1 MERREDDIK
10 PKRQGGDRHSQRIES
25 HAELILSALAAK
37 SDITLSEL
45 REQPRERG
53 VAIGTLWRFFKRRKI
68 TRKKV
73 GARGRTA
80 PQRGER
86 GARGVV

>member
-1 MERREDDIK
+1 LGGSAAIWGQRVE
-10 PKRQGGDRHSQRIES
+10 PKLHGGDRHSQRIEP

-45 REQPRERG
+45 REQLKERG
-53 VAIGTLWRFFKRRKI
+53 VAAVAIGTLWRWFFKCRKI

-73 GARGRTA
+73 GGACRRTA
-80 PQRGER
+80 R
-86 GARGVV
+86 